1 MDQEQLMG
9 ILSEM
14 LEEQKETANFQVS
27 MKETLKE
34 LGERMLKMEEELAKE
49 KPDESLSVLQSNHQQ
64 LKVEMEEIKTLI
76 KNVPRPIKHE
86 TRILFFPEH
95 QSREYLYTMFGMIAL
110 GIIVVL
116 MFIVLRYSME
126 NLWRH

>member
-27 MKETLKE
+27 MKTTLKE
-34 LGERMLKMEEELAKE
+34 LGEKMSKLEEDLAKE
-49 KPDESLSVLQSNHQQ
+49 KPDKTLPVLQSNHQVVT
-64 LKVEMEEIKTLI
+64 KEMEEIKTLI

-95 QSREYLYTMFGMIAL
+95 QSREYLFTLFGMMAL

>member
-14 LEEQKETANFQVS
+14 LEEQKETANFQVN

-116 MFIVLRYSME
+116 MFIVMRYSME

>member
-27 MKETLKE
+27 MKTTIKE
-34 LGERMLKMEEELAKE
+34 LGEKVSKMEEELAKE
-49 KPDESLSVLQSNHQQ
+49 KPDESLPVLQSNH
-64 LKVEMEEIKTLI
+64 LIIREEMEEIKTLI

-95 QSREYLYTMFGMIAL
+95 QSREYLFTLFGMIAL

-116 MFIVLRYSME
+116 MFIVMRYSME

>member
-27 MKETLKE
+27 MKAALKE
-34 LGERMLKMEEELAKE
+34 LGEKMSKLEEELAKE
-49 KPDESLSVLQSNHQQ
+49 KPDTSLPVLESNHQ
-64 LKVEMEEIKTLI
+64 LMKEEVEEIKTLI

-95 QSREYLYTMFGMIAL
+95 QSREYLFTLFGMIAL

-116 MFIVLRYSME
+116 MFIVMRYSME